1 MQRPVEQVSD
11 GMVPLDG
18 GAAGG
23 VEAELD
29 FGTDRRSPIA
39 GNDMKPHIARFLRSG
54 HRPKLSAVVQFSG
67 VPDLPAHFRVASA
80 GV

>member
-1 MQRPVEQVSD
+1 
-11 GMVPLDG
+11 MVPLDG

-29 FGTDRRSPIA
+29 FGTDRRGPIA
-39 GNDMKPHIARFLRSG
+39 GDDVKPNIARFLRSG
-54 HRPKLSAVVQFSG
+54 HRPQIGPEVEFAG
-67 VPDLPAHFRVASA
+67 IPDLSAHFRVASA